1 MLLFLLQ
8 GSSMKLFII
17 ITEDYE
23 QLRRSTLYIINKI
36 NVSLHKH
43 WIWKM
48 NQCISLKLY
57 ELNIPSAH
65 LILIWA
71 RIGGESS
78 GSDDN

>member
-43 WIWKM
+43 WIRKM
-48 NQCISLKLY
+48 KKSVGHKHMSLTY
-57 ELNIPSAH
+57 QVR
-65 LILIWA
+65 ILFSFG
-71 RIGGESS
+71 RV
-78 GSDDN
+78 